1 MKYKNPPQKPPT
13 MKRESPQDF
22 MKAFSEFIKKTGRK
36 TLTPKAFA
44 IIRGEK
50 KSND

>member
-1 MKYKNPPQKPPT
+1 MKYTNPKQRPET

-22 MKAFSEFIKKTGRK
+22 MKAFSEYVKKTGRK

-44 IIRGEK
+44 IIRGENK
-50 KSND
+50 KDD

>member
-1 MKYKNPPQKPPT
+1 MKYTNPKQRPET

-22 MKAFSEFIKKTGRK
+22 MRAYAEFIKRTGRA

-44 IIRGEK
+44 ILRAQGK
-50 KSND
+50 A